1 MKARFLVKQ
10 LVRRGSNG
18 LHIVSH
24 TDHKAVIADLR
35 DPLAGMNALR
45 GDDLPGES
53 INDTHQPFSQPK
65 NYMRMKGMLLD
76 ASQQDP
82 WLTIEQTLQQ
92 ASSLS
97 QTGEGLDAE
106 QLYQSMLQVDLG
118 MPEER
123 YVISYSK
130 EPTHH
135 EIDRL
140 LALYHEGNHAEMG
153 FLAHSLIERYPHS
166 GVAWKALAGALQ
178 AQGKNA
184 LAALKKALVLLP
196 DDADVHAD
204 LGSVQQSLGQFE
216 NAVLSFNNALK
227 INPNFADALNNMGNA
242 QQCLGQ
248 LDNAVASYLKALEIN
263 VDFAEA
269 HNNLGNARHDLGQLD
284 NAVASY
290 RRAIE
295 IVPDYAEAHNNL
307 GNAFYDLEQ
316 LAAAEANYRQA
327 LLIKP
332 HYVDAL
338 NNLALLLIAQ
348 DKSAMALHAIKQSL
362 RINETVAA
370 KKIFAACIKHLLFT
384 QDDKESKSLMLRAL
398 SEPWG
403 KPNELAQSCINFVK
417 LNPGIEQYVA
427 RANESWP
434 VRLSALELFGTAGLD
449 APLSDPLLCR
459 LLESTPIC
467 DTEMERFLTMAR
479 YALLEVAIKMKGSE
493 SQSGTDLSFYSA
505 LAQQCFINEY
515 VFPYT
520 DAEILTASN
529 LQGTLAVSMKA
540 NHPLSPLRLLAL
552 ASYYP
557 LYSLPFAKQLLD
569 RQWPDQVS
577 TVIKQQLLEPAEEL
591 QLCATIPQISDIED
605 DVSLLV
611 QRQYEEHPYPRW
623 IKTAPA
629 ATSKNIVGYLS
640 QKFPLATFNRHQ
652 QNSSTEFLIAGCG
665 TGQHS
670 IETSQQFQ
678 CGKVLAIDLSRSSLA
693 YAKRKSQEMGIAVIE
708 YAQADLL
715 KLASLSRSFDV
726 IESSGVL
733 HHLGDPWDGWRVL
746 ISSLRSKGFMKL
758 GLYSE
763 IARQNIV
770 KARAL
775 ISERGY
781 GSSSNEI
788 RRCRQELVAM
798 ENATDLGGIIKS
810 SDFFSISTCRDLLFH
825 VQEHH
830 MTLLAIDAFLRESNL
845 LFVGFEIEGSIL
857 HAYRQRFP
865 DDRSATNL
873 AQWHQFEIEN
883 PNTFA
888 NMYQFWVQKN

>member
-24 TDHKAVIADLR
+24 AGHKAVTADEQ

-45 GDDLPGES
+45 GDDLPSES
-53 INDTHQPFSQPK
+53 FNDIHQPYSQPK
-65 NYMRMKGMLLD
+65 HYMRMKGMLLN
-76 ASQQDP
+76 ASQQDA
-82 WLTIEQTLQQ
+82 WLTLEQTLQQ

-97 QTGEGLDAE
+97 QTGAGLDAE
-106 QLYQSMLQVDLG
+106 QLYQAMLQVNFD

-123 YVISYSK
+123 YVITNST
-130 EPTHH
+130 EPIYH

-140 LALYHEGNHAEMG
+140 LALYHDGNHAEMG
-153 FLAHSLIERYPHS
+153 FLAHSLIERYPNS

-184 LAALKKALVLLP
+184 LAALKKARLLLP

-216 NAVLSFNNALK
+216 NAVLSFSSALR

-248 LDNAVASYLKALEIN
+248 LDNAVASYLSALKIN
-263 VDFAEA
+263 AEFAEA
-269 HNNLGNARHDLGQLD
+269 HNNLGNALHDLGQLD
-284 NAVASY
+284 SAVASY
-290 RRAIE
+290 HRAIK
-295 IVPDYAEAHNNL
+295 IKPDYAEAYNNL

-316 LAAAEANYRQA
+316 CLAAEVNYRQA

-348 DKSAMALHAIKQSL
+348 DKSAMALYAIKQSL
-362 RINETVAA
+362 SVNETVAA

-403 KPNELAQSCINFVK
+403 KPNELAQSCINLVK

-434 VRLSALELFGTAGLD
+434 VRLSALELFGATGLT
-449 APLSDPLLCR
+449 APLSDSLLCR

-467 DTEMERFLTMAR
+467 DTEMERFFTMAR
-479 YALLEVAIKMKGSE
+479 YALLEIAIKMKVSE
-493 SQSGTDLSFYSA
+493 TQNGTDLSFYSA

-520 DAEILTASN
+520 DEEILSASK
-529 LQGTLAVSMKA
+529 LQGSLTVLMKA
-540 NHPLSPLRLLAL
+540 NHPLSSLRLLAL

-557 LYSLPFAKQLLD
+557 LYSLPFAKRLLE

-577 TVIKQQLLEPAEEL
+577 IVIKQQLLEPAAEL
-591 QLCATIPQISDIED
+591 QLCATIPQISDID
-605 DVSLLV
+605 DNVSLLV
-611 QRQYEEHPYPRW
+611 QSQYEEHPYPRW

-629 ATSKNIVGYLS
+629 ATSKNIVSYLS

-652 QNSSTEFLIAGCG
+652 QTSRTEFLIAGCG

-670 IETSQQFQ
+670 IETTQQFQ

-693 YAKRKSQEMGIAVIE
+693 YAKRKSQEMGVALIE

-733 HHLGDPWDGWRVL
+733 HHLGDPWNGWRVL
-746 ISSLRSKGFMKL
+746 LSSLRRKGFMKL

-770 KARAL
+770 KARVI
-775 ISERGY
+775 ISDRGY
-781 GSSSNEI
+781 GSSSDEI
-788 RRCRQELVAM
+788 RRCRQELM
-798 ENATDLGGIIKS
+798 TIGNATDLSKILRS

-830 MTLLAIDAFLRESNL
+830 MTLLAIDAFLRENNL
-845 LFVGFEIEGSIL
+845 LFIGFEIEGNIL

-883 PNTFA
+883 PDTFA